1 MSGVIAGLVLSAGA
15 TTFSFIQAGKQ
26 RRLEEDAARKAEDA
40 MRDIEKELTKNEY
53 EAMAIQKEPYEIAQD
68 TLKTNVQSQINALQE
83 GDQRGVMAGANRL
96 NQAALQAAA
105 EQRTSMSKDLRELDK
120 LTADENT
127 RKSDIKSQLALGE
140 IQGAQKAMADAE
152 ARRSQYLQQGAMG
165 VANLAVQGVSA
176 IPDFQKSAA
185 ARDVSQMERNFRQ
198 QQRQDFLAGGGT
210 RKEFRQTYDPAS
222 FGQQIGKMTFT
233 PEMFDE
239 FGMIGQSG
247 GLGVGQF
254 SDLDLAAFSSMTPQ
268 QVQLALLQMTP
279 TQRNMIQQSL
289 SAGTNLYGVPRI
301 NEFKR

>member
-1 MSGVIAGLVLSAGA
+1 
-15 TTFSFIQAGKQ
+15 
-26 RRLEEDAARKAEDA
+26 
-40 MRDIEKELTKNEY
+40 
-53 EAMAIQKEPYEIAQD
+53 
-68 TLKTNVQSQINALQE
+68 
-83 GDQRGVMAGANRL
+83 MAGANRL

-105 EQRTSMSKDLRELDK
+105 EQRTSMSKDLFELEK
-120 LTADENT
+120 LTADEES
-127 RKSDIKSQLALGE
+127 RQSDIKAQLALGE
-140 IQGAQKAMADAE
+140 VQGAQQAMADAE

-165 VANLAVQGVSA
+165 VANLAIQGVSA

-198 QQRQDFLAGGGT
+198 QQKQDFLAGGGT
-210 RKEFRQTYDPAS
+210 RKEFRQTYNPAE

-239 FGMIGQSG
+239 FGMIGQRG

-268 QVQLALLQMTP
+268 QVQMALLQMTP

-301 NEFKR
+301 NEFRKR